1 MKQLTAQELQEK
13 IKSGENFILDLY
25 ATWCGPCKVMLNNL
39 QRITEGSLLNE
50 SNNKNNYKIYK
61 YDIDSDR
68 EFSVNGLG
76 IRSVPTI
83 KMFKEGKEIFS
94 KPGVMSPNE
103 VVELI
108 SNN

>member
-1 MKQLTAQELQEK
+1 MQELTSTQLQEK
-13 IKSGENFILDLY
+13 IESGENFMLDLY
-25 ATWCGPCKVMLNNL
+25 ATWCGPCKLMLNNL
-39 QRITEGSLLNE
+39 QRVTEGNLLTE

-83 KMFKEGKEIFS
+83 KMFKEGKEIYS
-94 KPGVMSPNE
+94 KPGVLSPTQ

-108 SNN
+108 SSN

>member
-1 MKQLTAQELQEK
+1 MEQLTSTQLQEK
-13 IKSGENFILDLY
+13 INKGENFMLDLY

-39 QRITEGSLLNE
+39 EKVKQNNMLSE
-50 SNNKNNYKIYK
+50 STNKNNYQIYK
-61 YDIDSDR
+61 FDIDSDR
-68 EFSVNGLG
+68 DFTINTLG
-76 IRSVPTI
+76 VRSVPTI

-94 KPGVMSPNE
+94 RPGVLSPVE